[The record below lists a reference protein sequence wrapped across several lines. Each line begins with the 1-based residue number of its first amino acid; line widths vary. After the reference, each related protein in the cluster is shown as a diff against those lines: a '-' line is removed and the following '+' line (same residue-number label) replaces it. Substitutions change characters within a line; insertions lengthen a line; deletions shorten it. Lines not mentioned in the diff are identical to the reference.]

1 MPVRDPDFPNA
12 KVFDHP
18 LIRHKLTRMRDRR
31 TPPAEFRQL
40 LNEIAGL
47 MTYEV
52 CRDLETVET
61 EVETPVAITRGHRLR
76 DQVTLVPVLRAGI
89 GMCDGIL
96 SLFPEARVGHIGIY
110 RDEATATPVEY
121 YRKLPRDVASGP
133 VFIVDPMLA
142 TGGSAAKAVADLR
155 SLGCKHVQ
163 MICLVA
169 APEGIRRMQAADDQ
183 LVVNVAAIDDRLNE
197 RKFIVPGLGDAGDR
211 IFGTA

>member
-1 MPVRDPDFPNA
+1 MPVRHPDFPNA

-18 LIRHKLTRMRDRR
+18 LIRHKLSLMRDRR
-31 TPPAEFRQL
+31 TPHAEFRRL
-40 LNEIAGL
+40 LNEISGL

-52 CRDLETVET
+52 CRDLETVEM
-61 EVETPVAITRGHRLR
+61 EVETPVAIARGHRLR
-76 DQVTLVPVLRAGI
+76 DKVTLVPVLRAGI

-110 RDEATATPVEY
+110 RDEATASPVEY
-121 YRKLPRDVASGP
+121 YRKLPRDVAAGP

-155 SLGCKHVQ
+155 ALGCRHVQ

-169 APEGIRRMQAADDQ
+169 APEGIRRMAEADDQ
-183 LVVNVAAIDDRLNE
+183 LVVNVAAIDDRLND

>member
-1 MPVRDPDFPNA
+1 MPVRSREFANV

-18 LIRHKLTRMRDRR
+18 LIRHKLTLIRDRR
-31 TPPAEFRQL
+31 TGHAEFRRL

-52 CRDLETVET
+52 CRDIAT
-61 EVETPVAITRGHRLR
+61 EEVAVETPVAHTVGHRLKEH
-76 DQVTLVPVLRAGI
+76 VTLVPVLRAGL
-89 GMCDGIL
+89 GMCEGIL
-96 SLFPEARVGHIGIY
+96 ELFPEARVGHIGIY
-110 RDEATATPVEY
+110 RDERTAKPVEY
-121 YRKLPRDVASGP
+121 YRKLPRDVAEGP

-155 SLGCKHVQ
+155 AIGCKQIQ

-169 APEGIRRMQAADDQ
+169 APEGIRRMQDADRE
-183 LVVNVAAIDDRLNE
+183 VIVNTAAIDERLNE
-197 RKFIVPGLGDAGDR
+197 RHFIVPGLGDAGDR

>member
-1 MPVRDPDFPNA
+1 MPSLHPDFPNV

-18 LIRHKLTRMRDRR
+18 LIRHKLSLVRNRHT
-31 TPPAEFRQL
+31 THAEFRRL

-52 CRDLETVET
+52 CRELAT
-61 EVETPVAITRGHRLR
+61 EEIDVETPIANCRGWRLR
-76 DQVTLVPVLRAGI
+76 DKVTLVPVLRAGL
-89 GMCDGIL
+89 GMTDGIL

-110 RDEATATPVEY
+110 RDEATAMPVEY
-121 YRKLPRDVASGP
+121 YCKLPRDVASGP

-155 SLGCKHVQ
+155 SIGCAQIQ

-169 APEGIRRMQAADDQ
+169 APEGIRRMRECDSD
-183 LVVNVAAIDDRLNE
+183 VMVNTASVDERLND

>member
-1 MPVRDPDFPNA
+1 MPLRHPEFPNV

-18 LIRHKLTRMRDRR
+18 LIRHKLSLIRDRR
-31 TPPAEFRQL
+31 TPTADFRRL

-52 CRDLETVET
+52 CRDLETVEI
-61 EVETPVAITRGHRLR
+61 EVETPVAVARGHRLR
-76 DQVTLVPVLRAGI
+76 DKVTLVPVLRAGI

-96 SLFPEARVGHIGIY
+96 ALFPEARVGHIGIY
-110 RDEATATPVEY
+110 RDEATASPIEY
-121 YRKLPRDVASGP
+121 YRKLPRDISAGP
-133 VFIVDPMLA
+133 VFVVDPMLA

-155 SLGCKHVQ
+155 ALGCDRVQ

-169 APEGIRRMQAADDQ
+169 APEGLRRMCGADPDLIVNTAA
-183 LVVNVAAIDDRLNE
+183 VDDRLNE

>member
-1 MPVRDPDFPNA
+1 MPSRHPEFPNV

-18 LIRHKLTRMRDRR
+18 LIRHKLTLIRDRR
-31 TPPAEFRQL
+31 TPTADFRRL

-52 CRDLETVET
+52 CRDLETVEM
-61 EVETPVAITRGHRLR
+61 EVETPVAMARGHRLR
-76 DQVTLVPVLRAGI
+76 DKVTLVPVLRAGI

-110 RDEATATPVEY
+110 RDETTASPVEY
-121 YRKLPRDVASGP
+121 YRKLPRDIAAGP
-133 VFIVDPMLA
+133 VLVVDPMLA
-142 TGGSAAKAVADLR
+142 TGGSAIKAVSDLR
-155 SLGCKHVQ
+155 SLGCNRVQ
-163 MICLVA
+163 MLCLVA
-169 APEGIRRMQAADDQ
+169 APEGLRRMCSADPD
-183 LVVNVAAIDDRLNE
+183 LIVNTAAIDDRLNE

>member
-1 MPVRDPDFPNA
+1 MPSRHPEFPNV

-18 LIRHKLTRMRDRR
+18 LIRHKLSRVRDRR
-31 TPPAEFRQL
+31 TGHAEFRRL

-52 CRDLETVET
+52 CRDLETEPI
-61 EVETPVAITRGHRLR
+61 EIETPVATCTGVRLR
-76 DQVTLVPVLRAGI
+76 EKVTLVPVLRAGL
-89 GMCDGIL
+89 GMTDGIL
-96 SLFPEARVGHIGIY
+96 ALFPEARVGHIGIY
-110 RDEATATPVEY
+110 RDERTATPVEY
-121 YRKLPRDVASGP
+121 YRKLPRDVADGP
-133 VFIVDPMLA
+133 VFVVDPMLA

-155 SLGCKHVQ
+155 SLGCARIQ

-169 APEGIRRMQAADDQ
+169 APEGICRMRDADESVMINTASVDE
-183 LVVNVAAIDDRLNE
+183 RLNE

>member
-1 MPVRDPDFPNA
+1 MPNRHPDHPNA

-18 LIRHKLTRMRDRR
+18 LIRHKLTLVRDRR
-31 TPPAEFRQL
+31 TPTADFRRL

-52 CRDLETVET
+52 CRDLETEELDVQ
-61 EVETPVAITRGHRLR
+61 TPIAIARGHRLR
-76 DQVTLVPVLRAGI
+76 EKVTLVPVLRAGI

-96 SLFPEARVGHIGIY
+96 ALFPEARVGHIGIY
-110 RDEATATPVEY
+110 RDERTASPVEY
-121 YRKLPRDVASGP
+121 YRKLPKDVDAGP

-142 TGGSAAKAVADLR
+142 TGGSAARAVGDLR
-155 SLGCKHVQ
+155 SLGCRVIQ

-169 APEGIRRMQAADDQ
+169 APEGLRRMAEADPG
-183 LVVNVAAIDDRLNE
+183 VVINAAAIDERLNE

>member
-1 MPVRDPDFPNA
+1 MPTRRPDFPNV

-18 LIRHKLTRMRDRR
+18 LIRHKLTQLRDR
-31 TPPAEFRQL
+31 TTQTADFRRH

-52 CRDLETVET
+52 CRELTT
-61 EVETPVAITRGHRLR
+61 EEIQVETPIAIARGHRLR
-76 DQVTLVPVLRAGI
+76 EKVTLVPILRAGI

-110 RDEATATPVEY
+110 RDERTATPVEY
-121 YRKLPRDVASGP
+121 YRKLPRDVAEGP

-155 SLGCKHVQ
+155 SLGCRSVE

-169 APEGIRRMQAADDQ
+169 APEGLARMASADPE
-183 LVVNVAAIDDRLNE
+183 LVVNAAAIDERLNE
-197 RKFIVPGLGDAGDR
+197 RKFIIPGLGDAGDR

>member
-1 MPVRDPDFPNA
+1 MPSRHPEFGNV

-18 LIRHKLTRMRDRR
+18 LIVHKLTQMRDRA
-31 TPPAEFRQL
+31 TPHATFRQL

-52 CRDLETVET
+52 CRDLETEEVV
-61 EVETPVAITRGHRLR
+61 VETPVARAHGARLR
-76 DQVTLVPVLRAGI
+76 EKVTLVPVLRAGI

-110 RDEATATPVEY
+110 RDESTAKPVEY
-121 YRKLPRDVASGP
+121 YRKLPHDIAKGP
-133 VFIVDPMLA
+133 VFVVDPMLA
-142 TGGSAAKAVADLR
+142 TGGSAAKAIADLR
-155 SLGCKHVQ
+155 DAGCGRIQ

-169 APEGIRRMQAADDQ
+169 APEGVRRLLAADKD
-183 LVVNVAAIDDRLNE
+183 VIVNTAALDERLNE
-197 RKFIVPGLGDAGDR
+197 RSFIVPGLGDAGDR

>member
-1 MPVRDPDFPNA
+1 MPSRHPEFGNV

-18 LIRHKLTRMRDRR
+18 LIVHKLTQMRDRD
-31 TPPAEFRQL
+31 TPHATFRQL

-52 CRDLETVET
+52 CRDLETEEVV
-61 EVETPVAITRGHRLR
+61 VETPVARARGARLR
-76 DQVTLVPVLRAGI
+76 EKVTLVPVLRAGI

-110 RDEATATPVEY
+110 RDESTAKPVEY
-121 YRKLPRDVASGP
+121 YRKLPHDIAKGP
-133 VFIVDPMLA
+133 VFVVDPMLA
-142 TGGSAAKAVADLR
+142 TGGSAAKAIADLR
-155 SLGCKHVQ
+155 DAGCSRIQ

-169 APEGIRRMQAADDQ
+169 APEGVRRLLAADKD
-183 LVVNVAAIDDRLNE
+183 VIVNTAALDERLNE
-197 RKFIVPGLGDAGDR
+197 RSFIVPGLGDAGDR